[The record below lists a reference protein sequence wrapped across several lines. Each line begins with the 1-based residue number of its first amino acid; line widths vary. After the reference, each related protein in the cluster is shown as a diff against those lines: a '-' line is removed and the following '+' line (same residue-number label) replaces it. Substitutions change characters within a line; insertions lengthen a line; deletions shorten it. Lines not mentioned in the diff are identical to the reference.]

1 MESKVPLLTEFCSEQ
16 VGAVEPFAQLGLGEQ
31 ADTGGW
37 GQLPSVQVRRP
48 VSSADAPGRA
58 AYSSEPPFPP
68 SEFSSVPVQ
77 TT

>member
-48 VSSADAPGRA
+48 VSSARA
-58 AYSSEPPFPP
+58 
-68 SEFSSVPVQ
+68 
-77 TT
+77 